1 LRKNKTVRTHTRNLL
16 ELHFIVVIF
25 GFTAILGRLI
35 SLDATGMIWYRLL
48 IATSILAIY
57 ARYKQ
62 VPFNFS
68 KTDLLKLCGIGLIV
82 ALHWITFFRA
92 IKVSNVSV
100 ALGCFATTTL
110 FASLLEPLLLRRKLR
125 LLEVFIGLVII
136 GGLYLIFQFETNYL
150 EGMLT
155 SLVSAFLAVLFTILN
170 KKFTD
175 KYHPVAISITELT
188 SGFVAITTWLICNI
202 HSINE
207 FPLPAGNDWIWLLIL
222 GIICTSYTYVAGLKV
237 MSTISPY
244 TMVLTINLEPV
255 YSIVLAYF
263 IFGESE
269 KMSGGFYI
277 GTLVILIA
285 VFIYPW
291 LMRKKFLS

>member
-1 LRKNKTVRTHTRNLL
+1 VRTHTRNLL

-35 SLDATGMIWYRLL
+35 SLDATEMIWYRLL
-48 IATSILAIY
+48 IAASILAIY

-68 KTDLLKLCGIGLIV
+68 KADLLKLCGIGFIV

-150 EGMLT
+150 EGMVT

-170 KKFTD
+170 KKFSD
-175 KYHPVAISITELT
+175 KYHSVAISVTELA
-188 SGFVAITTWLICNI
+188 SGFAVVTIWLLATTQ
-202 HSINE
+202 SISE
-207 FPLPAGNDWIWLLIL
+207 FPLPTATDWLWLLIL
-222 GIICTSYTYVAGLKV
+222 GIICTSYTYVAGLKI

-255 YSIVLAYF
+255 YSIVLAWF